1 MSVPN
6 GRPHDAFILNQ
17 HVAIVS
23 ALTLAGVTGV
33 DAASA
38 QEAHAK
44 AMTIFAETAIDTHAR
59 VWAIWVR
66 KVEAG
71 VLVLLPKSAFTGGGG
86 GGTGAGALTPQT
98 LLAALP
104 EGSTPPVDAIEAEAV
119 VRDLGLNWR
128 SSLSALHEEARKYFG
143 NLPSDDD
150 GRGALAVLK
159 ALFSR
164 FAEYHQR
171 GAALLARAYP
181 TAPPAW
187 ARELV
192 QLQTIYL
199 EMRRFGSAK

>member
-1 MSVPN
+1 MWTRIAAGVPN
-6 GRPHDAFILNQ
+6 GLPRDAFVLNQ
-17 HVAIVS
+17 QVAILG

-44 AMTIFAETAIDTHAR
+44 ALSTFAEAAIDAHAR
-59 VWAIWVR
+59 VWAAWVR
-66 KVEAG
+66 KIEAG
-71 VLVLLPKSAFTGGGG
+71 VLLLLPK
-86 GGTGAGALTPQT
+86 GTATTAMTPQN

-128 SSLSALHEEARKYFG
+128 SSLSALHDEARKYFG

-181 TAPPAW
+181 TAPPSW

>member
-1 MSVPN
+1 M
-6 GRPHDAFILNQ
+6 G
-17 HVAIVS
+17 VS
-23 ALTLAGVTGV
+23 GEDSTS
-33 DAASA
+33 AS
-38 QEAHAK
+38 EAHAK
-44 AMTIFAETAIDTHAR
+44 AMNAFAEAALDAHAR
-59 VWAIWVR
+59 VWASWVR

-71 VLVLLPKSAFTGGGG
+71 AATLLPKGSPPPV
-86 GGTGAGALTPQT
+86 TPQA
-98 LLAALP
+98 LIAALP
-104 EGSTPPVDAIEAEAV
+104 EGVIPPVDALEAEAV

-128 SSLSALHEEARKYFG
+128 SALASLHEEARRYFG
-143 NLPSDDD
+143 KLPNDED

-159 ALFSR
+159 GLFSR